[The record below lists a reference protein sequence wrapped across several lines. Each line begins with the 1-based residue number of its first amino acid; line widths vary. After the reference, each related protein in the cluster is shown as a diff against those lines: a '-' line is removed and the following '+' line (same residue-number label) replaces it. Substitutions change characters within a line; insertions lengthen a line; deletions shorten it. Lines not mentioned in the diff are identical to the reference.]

1 MQEVVYHSNY
11 EIEETYFWFL
21 ARNEILKKIIKTKT
35 NLKKGDSVIDIGCGT
50 GGFAKVLD
58 NEKYDV
64 SCLDTEELAI
74 QYCKKRNLK
83 NLYLGNLKSF
93 QKQNQVK
100 FKAAFMLDV
109 IEHIEDDQDVV
120 NDVYKILDDGGY
132 FIAAVP
138 AFQWLW
144 SKHDEIH
151 MHYRRYNKTNFAPLF
166 KKAGFK
172 IEYIS
177 YFNTFLFFPAV
188 LKRFVDKLLKKESDK
203 PVDELSSNINS
214 LFFKI
219 FKAEKNFLTKFS
231 FPFGLSI
238 LLIARK

>member
-21 ARNEILKKIIKTKT
+21 ARNEILKKIIKTQT
-35 NLKKGDSVIDIGCGT
+35 SITKGDKVIDIGCGT
-50 GGFAKVLD
+50 GGFAKVL
-58 NEKYDV
+58 EYEGYDV
-64 SCLDTEELAI
+64 TCLDTQELAI
-74 QYCKKRNLK
+74 EYCKKRGIK
-83 NLYLGNLKSF
+83 NLHLGDIKSYLETHNGR
-93 QKQNQVK
+93 

-109 IEHIEDDQDVV
+109 IEHIPDDQDVV
-120 NDVYKILDDGGY
+120 NDVYKILDEDAY

-138 AFQWLW
+138 AYQWLW

-151 MHYRRYNKTNFAPLF
+151 MHYRRYNISNFIPLF
-166 KKAGFK
+166 KNAGFK
-172 IEYIS
+172 IEYVS
-177 YFNTFLFFPAV
+177 YFNSFLFPPAV
-188 LKRFVDKLLKKESDK
+188 LKRFVDKLTKNESNK
-203 PVDELSSNINS
+203 PVDEVSSFINK

-219 FKAEKNFLTKFS
+219 FKFEQNFLGKIK